1 MRKSYRAL
9 MARGRSEWRR
19 VRTFSSRR
27 ALAESLSA
35 FREWAWAN
43 RQAIRARKT
52 QERSDYLQRVESLHS
67 RLCRIAGL
75 LWLEGEFT
83 PLVTNGRAAYYYGL
97 LERGEH
103 RWFLKVGPPHESR
116 YRVHRALLEGALP
129 REGHHF
135 ACLAPVR
142 AAWLGPAAAL
152 YAYPYWPRLP
162 GEIKGRHA
170 DPLVARGMAEFNLG
184 LERADAASAGLRRF
198 SLALPA
204 LTERDFDGLEL
215 PAEAR
220 LEEYLTVHHEI
231 RTLWQEKLQILEAL
245 PKGLMHGDFSLTNFR
260 EWEGRLFLLD
270 LDDAAI
276 GPLGG
281 DLGWMLFYAER
292 IRDLEKQQRHID
304 KAIRRY
310 AAACRQLGHPLEDGQ
325 AYRAARAVYFR
336 KWLFPGVGTQANLQA
351 LAQRQ
356 REALAFLR
364 DLQ

>member
-1 MRKSYRAL
+1 MPCQANRRNVGPPINRAPTNWLIPLIHEGAGRVYSWRLLLRQLWLSIPCAGVELLRKSYRAL

-75 LWLEGEFT
+75 PWLEGEFT

-116 YRVHRALLEGALP
+116 YRVHRALLEGSLP
-129 REGHHF
+129 REGQHF

-142 AAWLGPAAAL
+142 AAWLSPAAAL

-170 DPLVARGMAEFNLG
+170 DPLVARGLAEFSLG
-184 LERADAASAGLRRF
+184 LEPGDAPSAGLRRF
-198 SLALPA
+198 SL
-204 LTERDFDGLEL
+204 
-215 PAEAR
+215 
-220 LEEYLTVHHEI
+220 
-231 RTLWQEKLQILEAL
+231 
-245 PKGLMHGDFSLTNFR
+245 
-260 EWEGRLFLLD
+260 
-270 LDDAAI
+270 
-276 GPLGG
+276 
-281 DLGWMLFYAER
+281 
-292 IRDLEKQQRHID
+292 
-304 KAIRRY
+304 
-310 AAACRQLGHPLEDGQ
+310 
-325 AYRAARAVYFR
+325 
-336 KWLFPGVGTQANLQA
+336 
-351 LAQRQ
+351 
-356 REALAFLR
+356 
-364 DLQ
+364 